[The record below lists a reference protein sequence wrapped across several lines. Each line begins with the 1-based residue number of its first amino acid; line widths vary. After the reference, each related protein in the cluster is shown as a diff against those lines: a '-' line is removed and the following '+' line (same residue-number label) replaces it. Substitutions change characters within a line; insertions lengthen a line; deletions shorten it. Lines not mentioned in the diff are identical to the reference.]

1 MKTADFDYFLPEEL
15 IAQDPGL
22 KRDESRLLVLRRDGS
37 GMEHRKF
44 NNIVEYLAPGDVLVI
59 NDTRVIPA
67 RLFARKAPTGAEIEV
82 LLLRQLSPHSWET
95 LVRPGKRVRPGTRL
109 IFSQGL
115 LEADVADVT
124 DAGGRILDFKYQGDF
139 NEVIEKIGRMPLP
152 PYIKNY
158 PADPGRYQT
167 VYAREPGS
175 VAAPT
180 AGLHFTPELL
190 ERIKGKGVNIVSVLL
205 HVGLGTFRPVTAEN
219 VEEHLMHREY
229 YEITPRAAEIINGAR
244 AGAGRVIAVGTTS
257 TRCLESS
264 AEQDGKV
271 RPGTGWTDIF
281 IYPGYKFK
289 VIDGLIT
296 NFHLPCSTLLM
307 LVSAFAGRERV
318 LDAYRTAVDRR
329 YRFFSFGDAMLLI

>member
-1 MKTADFDYFLPEEL
+1 MKTTEFDYFLPEAL
-15 IAQDPGL
+15 IAQDPSL
-22 KRDESRLLVLRRDGS
+22 KRDQSRLLILKRDGS
-37 GMEHRKF
+37 GIEHRKF
-44 NNIVEYLAPGDVLVI
+44 NNIVEYLDPGDVLVI

-67 RLFARKAPTGAEIEV
+67 RLFARKEGTGAEIEV
-82 LLLRQLSPHSWET
+82 LLLRQLAPERWEA
-95 LVRPGKRVRPGTRL
+95 LVRPGKRVRPGIRL
-109 IFSQGL
+109 IFGEGI
-115 LEADVADVT
+115 LEADVTDVT
-124 DAGGRILDFKYQGDF
+124 DSGGRILDFRCRGNFD
-139 NEVIEKIGRMPLP
+139 EVIKQIGRMPLP

-158 PADPGRYQT
+158 PSDPGRYQT

-190 ERIKGKGVNIVSVLL
+190 ERIKSKGIKIVSVLL
-205 HVGLGTFRPVTAEN
+205 HVGLGTFRPVTAED
-219 VEEHLMHREY
+219 VEEHHMHEEY
-229 YEITPRAAEIINGAR
+229 YEITPQAAEIINSAKSN
-244 AGAGRVIAVGTTS
+244 AGRVIAVGTTS

-271 RPGTGWTDIF
+271 KPGTGWTNIF
-281 IYPGYKFK
+281 IYPGYEFK

-307 LVSAFAGRERV
+307 LISAFAGRERV
-318 LDAYRTAVDRR
+318 LDAYRTAVNLR